1 MLSESLFLTLSDL
14 NLARDMRRQLPKL
27 VRKHRSVLPELSQ
40 PRWTEQPK
48 VVINRFL
55 QPTCEKSV
63 EVMIVVKAKIWSWQP
78 CGFCCSP
85 KKNASFSSSQTYKS
99 ESKTNTTDKVVKP
112 EPGGFTFHKN
122 GHLLLP
128 RHHRSVNVLKSRG
141 FSPKAESCCHQ
152 AHGHHGHPLAW
163 TAGNVG
169 SNIGILCL
177 MPLYLFTLFT
187 ASVSLD
193 SCQNLCFALY
203 VLVGCRPA
211 IVLICISLAV
221 LVPSWNICE
230 SL

>member
-1 MLSESLFLTLSDL
+1 MNWTTKGCYQPISPTHLRKISWGNDSWKGK
-14 NLARDMRRQLPKL
+14 NMILAAL
-27 VRKHRSVLPELSQ
+27 
-40 PRWTEQPK
+40 
-48 VVINRFL
+48 RFL
-55 QPTCEKSV
+55 
-63 EVMIVVKAKIWSWQP
+63 
-78 CGFCCSP
+78 FP
-85 KKNASFSSSQTYKS
+85 KKMPPHLLRPTNLNP
-99 ESKTNTTDKVVKP
+99 KTNTTDKVVKP

-203 VLVGCRPA
+203 VLVGCRPP

>member
-1 MLSESLFLTLSDL
+1 MLSESLFLTLSHL

-40 PRWTEQPK
+40 PRWTEQP
-48 VVINRFL
+48 IS
-55 QPTCEKSV
+55 PTHLWKISWGNDSW
-63 EVMIVVKAKIWSWQP
+63 KAKIWSWQP
-78 CGFCCSP
+78 CGFCSSP
-85 KKNASFSSSQTYKS
+85 KNMPPSHLLRPTNLNP
-99 ESKTNTTDKVVKP
+99 KTNTTGKVVKP
-112 EPGGFTFHKN
+112 EPGGFTFHQN
-122 GHLLLP
+122 WHLSLP

-163 TAGNVG
+163 TPGNVG
-169 SNIGILCL
+169 QYWHL
-177 MPLYLFTLFT
+177 MPY
-187 ASVSLD
+187 AIVSVYPVYCICIFGFLSK
-193 SCQNLCFALY
+193 FVFRFVRAG
-203 VLVGCRPA
+203 GCRPP